1 MCGVPLPS
9 PVKTNIFLD
18 DTLPP
23 RNHRESTTL
32 ADRHVAPSQNR
43 HRAAS
48 SPTIESSNAATA
60 RRNRPQPFPY
70 PPATI
75 PTHRERERKV
85 GGGVGKDGSQITA
98 CREGGLTGRRMG
110 KIGQRRSEWSR
121 ARGTR
126 WCKRRPREQDSR
138 GGPRRN
144 VVELV
149 ARAGRGNAD
158 RRRRQ
163 PRSMEV
169 GVGGGIGWGRVD
181 GRERRV
187 RLGID
192 KW

>member
-1 MCGVPLPS
+1 MFLSLAPSKPIFSSTTHCRPEITESRRLLQTAMSPRPKIATAPPLPPPS
-9 PVKTNIFLD
+9 SHP
-18 DTLPP
+18 TLPRP
-23 RNHRESTTL
+23 
-32 ADRHVAPSQNR
+32 AGIDRSPSHTR
-43 HRAAS
+43 
-48 SPTIESSNAATA
+48 
-60 RRNRPQPFPY
+60 QPPY
-70 PPATI
+70 PHI
-75 PTHRERERKV
+75 ERERKV